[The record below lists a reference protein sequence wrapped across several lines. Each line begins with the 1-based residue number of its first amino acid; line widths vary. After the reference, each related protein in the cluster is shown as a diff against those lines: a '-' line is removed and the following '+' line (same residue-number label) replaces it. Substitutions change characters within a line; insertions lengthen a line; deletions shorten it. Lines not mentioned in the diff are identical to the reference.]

1 MRHFLLLAVTLI
13 GINAS
18 SQHDAFT
25 GNTTVTWQDCIQ
37 WFSKI
42 DETSDIALLQ
52 EMGKT
57 DIGKPLHLFVINKE
71 KEFDPTKFNP
81 KKTVILINN
90 AIHPGEPDG
99 VDASINFSREIL
111 DPANKLHFL
120 LDSAI
125 ICIIPIYNIDGAFIR
140 NGYSR
145 TNQNGPLEY
154 GFRGNA
160 KNLDLNRDFIKCDS
174 ENAKSFS
181 KIFHLVKPH
190 IFIDTHVSNGADYQY
205 VMTLISTQANKLGG
219 SQAQFLKN
227 QMEPELFERMAQT
240 GYEMSPYVNHMGDIP
255 ETGIADFLETPRF
268 ASGYTALFQT
278 LGFITETHMLKPYHQ
293 RVESTY
299 YFFKCMLEY
308 VYENNAIIIEQKENA
323 IKEWTSINKYPL
335 NFKLDTLKKEMLSFK
350 GYEAIYENSLVGN
363 GTRLRYDR
371 NKPFVKSI
379 PYFRSYAPEIT
390 IDVPKYY
397 FVPQA
402 WDEVVERL
410 KLNNIE
416 LVRIE
421 KDTTFE
427 VSGYYLHGESTSKKP
442 YEGHYVHSGV
452 QAREE
457 QMKILFFEGD
467 YMVPTN
473 QPGLRYIIETLEP
486 RSVDSFFS
494 WNFFDS
500 VLQQKE
506 WFSDYVFEEMAAQYL
521 NENPTLKAEFED
533 ALKND
538 PEMQEHWAQLYWI
551 YRHSPHYEQSAF
563 RYPIYFSK

>member
-1 MRHFLLLAVTLI
+1 MRQFLLAAVTFLTL
-13 GINAS
+13 NAS

-25 GNTTVTWQDCIQ
+25 GNTTVTWHDCISI
-37 WFSKI
+37 FSKI
-42 DETSDIALLQ
+42 DESSDIVHLQ

-57 DIGKPLHLFVINKE
+57 DIGKPLHLLVINKE

-81 KKTVILINN
+81 KKTIILINN

-99 VDASINFSREIL
+99 VDASITFTREII
-111 DPANKLHFL
+111 DPSNKLHYL

-125 ICIIPIYNIDGAFIR
+125 VCIIPIYNIDGSFIR

-145 TNQNGPLEY
+145 TNQNGPVEY

-174 ENAKSFS
+174 ENAKSFT

-227 QMEPELFERMAQT
+227 KIEPELFERMAQT
-240 GYEMSPYVNHMGDIP
+240 GFEMSPYVNHMGDIP

-268 ASGYTALFQT
+268 ASGYAALFQT
-278 LGFITETHMLKPYHQ
+278 LGFITETHMLKPYAQ
-293 RVESTY
+293 RVEATY
-299 YFFKCMLEY
+299 YFFKSMLEY
-308 VYENNAIIIEQKENA
+308 VHENNSSILLQKEKAMN
-323 IKEWTSINKYPL
+323 EWRTIEKYPL
-335 NFKLDTLKKEMLSFK
+335 NFKLDTLKKEALSFK
-350 GYEAIYENSLVGN
+350 GYEAVYENSLVGN
-363 GTRLRYDR
+363 GKRLRYDR
-371 NKPFVKSI
+371 NKPYVKSI
-379 PYFRSYAPEIT
+379 PYFRNYTSEIT
-390 IDVPKYY
+390 IDIPKFY
-397 FVPQA
+397 VIPQA
-402 WDEVVERL
+402 WNEVIERL
-410 KLNNIE
+410 ALNNIQFS
-416 LVRIE
+416 RIAR
-421 KDTTFE
+421 DTTFE
-427 VSGYYLHGESTSKKP
+427 VNGYYLHGETTGKKP
-442 YEGHYVHSGV
+442 YEGHYIHSGV

-457 QMKILFFEGD
+457 KMNILFFAGD
-467 YMVPTN
+467 YLVPTN
-473 QPGLRYIIETLEP
+473 QLGIRYIIETLEP
-486 RSVDSFFS
+486 RSIDSFFS

-506 WFSDYVFEEMAAQYL
+506 WFSDYVFEEKAAQIL
-521 NENPTLKAEFED
+521 KEDPKLKAEFDE

-563 RYPIYFSK
+563 RYPIYFLK